1 MSDAF
6 PLEVQRLIVELAI
19 TLVGLAVGGA
29 LLLFVLNTGQ
39 RIRTQDET
47 DDPR

>member
-1 MSDAF
+1 MASAF

-19 TLVGLAVGGA
+19 TLPGLAMMGA
-29 LLLFVLNTGQ
+29 LLLFVLNTGK